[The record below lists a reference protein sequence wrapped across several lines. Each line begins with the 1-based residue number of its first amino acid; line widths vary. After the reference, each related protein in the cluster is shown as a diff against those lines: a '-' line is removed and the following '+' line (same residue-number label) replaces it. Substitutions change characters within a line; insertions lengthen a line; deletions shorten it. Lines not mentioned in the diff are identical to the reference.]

1 MRAFAAEKAGE
12 VVFLDAAASIG
23 REIVAQAVWDGT
35 RCNWVGA
42 APEEGRAGEVV
53 MTYAA
58 LGPGLYDGTSGIA
71 LFLSHLSAVTGD
83 AEARRTALGAIRQAL
98 TVKEDRRP
106 ASPSVYTGM
115 LGVALAAAETGRVL
129 GEDGLIEDAA
139 RLVPLVVE
147 TPSVEFDLLLGEAGA
162 IVGLL
167 ALHHAL
173 GDRRCLDRAF
183 DLGHGLVRRGR
194 RRGPRLSWASPTV
207 RGQAHLTGL
216 SHGAAGAAVALI
228 ELAGMTGDSSFRDAT
243 TAAFAYEQHVFD
255 PEEQNWPD
263 YRALPRR
270 PGRAQST
277 SFATFW
283 CHGAPGIALSR
294 LRSMELSGDPAARE
308 DSQIALGTTERA
320 VLGALRNHTGN
331 FSLCHGLA
339 GNAEVLAEGTR
350 VLGADYPTGAE
361 VARQV
366 AETGVERYGS
376 AGSWPSGA
384 HGGQTPSLFLGL
396 AGVGLFCLRLARPA
410 VPSVLVIRPEAFRPA
425 SGADRRTP

>member
-1 MRAFAAEKAGE
+1 MRMRAFAAEKADE

-23 REIVAQAVWDGT
+23 RDILEQAVWDGG

-42 APEEGRAGEVV
+42 APEEARAGEVV

-71 LFLSHLSAVTGD
+71 LFLSHLSAATGD
-83 AEARRTALGAIRQAL
+83 ADARRTALGAIRQAL
-98 TVKEDRRP
+98 TVEDDRRP

-129 GEDGLIEDAA
+129 SEDGLIEDAA

-147 TPSVEFDLLLGEAGA
+147 APSVEFDLLLGQAGG

-167 ALHHAL
+167 ALHQAL
-173 GDRRCLDRAF
+173 GDRRWLDHAC
-183 DLGHGLVRRGR
+183 DLGHDLVRRGR
-194 RRGPRLSWASPTV
+194 KRGRRLSWGSPTV
-207 RGQAHLTGL
+207 RGEAHLTGL
-216 SHGAAGAAVALI
+216 SHGAAGAALALI
-228 ELAGMTGDSSFRDAT
+228 ELARVTGDSSFREAT

-255 PEEQNWPD
+255 AEEQNWPD
-263 YRALPRR
+263 YRALPAR
-270 PGRAQST
+270 PRRAQST
-277 SFATFW
+277 PFATFW

-294 LRSMELSGDPAARE
+294 LRSIELSGDPAARE
-308 DSQIALGTTERA
+308 DAQIALGTTERA
-320 VLGALRNHTGN
+320 VRGALRNHTGN

-339 GNAEVLAEGTR
+339 GNAEVLTEGPR
-350 VLGADYPTGAE
+350 VLGSECPAGAG
-361 VARQV
+361 VARQG

-384 HGGQTPSLFLGL
+384 YGGQTPSLFLGL
-396 AGVGLFCLRLARPA
+396 AGVGLFYLRLANPA
-410 VPSVLVIRPEAFRPA
+410 VPSVVVIRPEAFRA
-425 SGADRRTP
+425 GSRRTP